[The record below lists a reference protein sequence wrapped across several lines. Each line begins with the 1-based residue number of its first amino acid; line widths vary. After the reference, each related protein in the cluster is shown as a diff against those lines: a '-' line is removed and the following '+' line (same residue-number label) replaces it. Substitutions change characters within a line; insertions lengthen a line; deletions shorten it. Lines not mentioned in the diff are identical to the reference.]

1 MPPRK
6 SRAKPKD
13 DINAD
18 VPKTKRAPDIQ
29 WAKNPDWTFT
39 LIAYLGDHVSFR
51 LKLFSDSTADA
62 TKEGRA
68 KHTAKDGKAQ
78 QYAVLARHIFASEPG
93 QRALYLQN
101 PGRYGTAV
109 ETCLRRYDH
118 LLIVYFC
125 QLTCSLSLK
134 SEYVVH
140 LKALGSTGAGLDP
153 CAITKGSTIANIIGM
168 YQFHYIYID
177 YTNVFHTAG
186 IRSEWPWWD
195 DLHAYWRELPN
206 YNPQGVQSSE
216 PGTMHGSDAAALF
229 SAANEDEELEIE
241 NVLDGGGVGDE
252 QDVDGWDSGGGSPV
266 DEGDQDAIPV
276 RLFLKEELR

>member
-78 QYAVLARHIFASEPG
+78 QYAILARHIFASEPG
-93 QRALYLQN
+93 QSALYLHC
-101 PGRYGTAV
+101 PGAGPWPFGPRADPTRPQKGQGRARFLV
-109 ETCLRRYDH
+109 SWPGPHRVRA
-118 LLIVYFC
+118 
-125 QLTCSLSLK
+125 
-134 SEYVVH
+134 
-140 LKALGSTGAGLDP
+140 KAPDLARPWPDPGSTRP
-153 CAITKGSTIANIIGM
+153 
-168 YQFHYIYID
+168 
-177 YTNVFHTAG
+177 
-186 IRSEWPWWD
+186 
-195 DLHAYWRELPN
+195 
-206 YNPQGVQSSE
+206 
-216 PGTMHGSDAAALF
+216 
-229 SAANEDEELEIE
+229 
-241 NVLDGGGVGDE
+241 
-252 QDVDGWDSGGGSPV
+252 DSV
-266 DEGDQDAIPV
+266 
-276 RLFLKEELR
+276 